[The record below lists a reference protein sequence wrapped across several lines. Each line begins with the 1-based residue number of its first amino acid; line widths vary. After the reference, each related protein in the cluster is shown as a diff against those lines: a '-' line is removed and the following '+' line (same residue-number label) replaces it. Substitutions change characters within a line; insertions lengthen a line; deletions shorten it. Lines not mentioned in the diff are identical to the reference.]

1 MRRAYAGG
9 AGGGGGAGWLHACM
23 QQAAASLTSEEARQQ
38 AQAERLTLVVA
49 ENTTGYF
56 GVQHRP
62 GKPNPIRRRCGAVAR
77 DLHRLTAIRDERGNA
92 PRCHDGAWPLGLLTD
107 RGERGH
113 RL

>member
-1 MRRAYAGG
+1 
-9 AGGGGGAGWLHACM
+9 M

-62 GKPNPIRRRCGAVAR
+62 GKPNPIRRRPLSNDGASRTAR
-77 DLHRLTAIRDERGNA
+77 FSFRRLATQAPGWLAAVGAR
-92 PRCHDGAWPLGLLTD
+92 PRCQPG
-107 RGERGH
+107 
-113 RL
+113 